1 LFFKI
6 LGVTDSGQASL
17 RKGERVSQNIL
28 AGTRVTTVASLPPAT
43 PAESGVDEARC
54 ELDASDPLL
63 DQAKSLLSR
72 VGDQEVASPKK
83 SGPSPVKTSKDKER
97 EMQVLRRRQ
106 AISAQGGEFG
116 VFAVGTD
123 KGSVTLLRECASS
136 SQRGGQER
144 EARGVSTTVEAEK
157 AAYDVLCTLD
167 LGDLAQH
174 RNHAGSFKTNIG
186 WSPLPSSLNSV
197 TPNDLQPPELGSI
210 TVIAFDARS
219 WDESCGTCRL
229 AVGTEHGFVL
239 VCEASKGGGGDKLC
253 QEYFS
258 KVSLL
263 FASFTT

>member
-1 LFFKI
+1 
-6 LGVTDSGQASL
+6 
-17 RKGERVSQNIL
+17 
-28 AGTRVTTVASLPPAT
+28 
-43 PAESGVDEARC
+43 
-54 ELDASDPLL
+54 
-63 DQAKSLLSR
+63 
-72 VGDQEVASPKK
+72 
-83 SGPSPVKTSKDKER
+83 
-97 EMQVLRRRQ
+97 LRRRQ

-136 SQRGGQER
+136 SRRRGQER
-144 EARGVSTTVEAEK
+144 EASGVLTTVEAET

-167 LGDLAQH
+167 LGDVAQH